1 MLTFSELF
9 FCHPKLGRYRPN
21 DVCQLFVKALKPIH
35 FRLPTR
41 FIRSSGSRLRPEHEL
56 MPSST
61 IPSVG
66 SVTVPYAACD
76 LSEPCVVVKA
86 KLDFDV
92 PEEYE
97 DSVFEAVE
105 CVVLRAVLDYD
116 VPFCPEAERGRA

>member
-1 MLTFSELF
+1 MF

-21 DVCQLFVKALKPIH
+21 DVCQLFVKALRPIH

-41 FIRSSGSRLRPEHEL
+41 FIRNSGSRLRPEHEL
-56 MPSST
+56 LPTNSITSED
-61 IPSVG
+61 SVAV
-66 SVTVPYAACD
+66 SDAACD

-86 KLDFDV
+86 MLDFDV
-92 PEEYE
+92 PEEFE